1 MRAVLKKGGT
11 AATQAA
17 ALSVYVVALSG
28 AADAIAAIKPP
39 RLFQASHAEQVRRLR
54 RTAALTQRLSVA
66 LAAKDRPALKLAVK
80 ALAAG
85 NTASSGAARTAIV
98 SYNARV
104 QKIRR
109 LAASVERERKRLD
122 NSLT

>member
-17 ALSVYVVALSG
+17 ALS
-28 AADAIAAIKPP
+28 
-39 RLFQASHAEQVRRLR
+39 
-54 RTAALTQRLSVA
+54 
-66 LAAKDRPALKLAVK
+66 
-80 ALAAG
+80 
-85 NTASSGAARTAIV
+85 
-98 SYNARV
+98 RV

-122 NSLT
+122 NSLS